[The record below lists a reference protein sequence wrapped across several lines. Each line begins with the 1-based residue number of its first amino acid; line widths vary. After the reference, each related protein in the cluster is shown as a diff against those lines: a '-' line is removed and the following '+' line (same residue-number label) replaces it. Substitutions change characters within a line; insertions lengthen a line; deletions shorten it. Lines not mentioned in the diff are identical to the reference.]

1 MNSTQDPDKIL
12 KGTAVYLGAVS
23 CLLVPLFIR
32 SSYFGLIEL
41 KARVY
46 LYAAVPAVVL
56 MAAPVVH
63 GLFAGGKKCGK
74 TVILLAVIAVWS
86 LISSLLSLNP
96 GLSFL
101 GTKGWSVGS
110 LMTLV
115 LIAATIIVSGY
126 FQLNSYMLLAVMA
139 VNAFI
144 NILAVVQSAGINAF
158 GLQNG
163 LIREQYYT
171 YLSTIGNANSY
182 SGYLCLVLP
191 LFWGA
196 FMSCREWSAKV
207 LYGIFAALGSMG
219 IIMANSDST
228 YAGIGVCLVFMLLF
242 VFGSEQYL
250 KRSAVLVFLHGIC
263 LLFVRYCPLFAAK
276 KAVFGG
282 FSKILINRPAA
293 ELICLCGILL
303 YLLSGKL
310 FRSGKERHLL
320 IALESLTAAAIV
332 LFTVHTVVNFNDVW
346 GNGRGAIWRSGW
358 EYFLDLPLR
367 QKITGIGP
375 EMLFAAFARLKA
387 ETGRN
392 VVTAHSD
399 MLQILLA
406 QGLVGLGLYFA
417 FWGRMVML
425 FFRKRLWKTNAA
437 VFFFPLAAYW
447 GQSLFCTVYPVSAVV
462 FSIMTGVY
470 IRNAESDL

>member
-1 MNSTQDPDKIL
+1 MNSTKDPDKIL
-12 KGTAVYLGAVS
+12 EWTAVYLGAVS

-41 KARVY
+41 KARAY

-56 MAAPVVH
+56 MAVPVLH
-63 GLFAGGKKCGK
+63 GLFANGKKCGK
-74 TVILLAVIAVWS
+74 TIILLAAIGVWT

-96 GLSFL
+96 VLSFL
-101 GTKGWSVGS
+101 GSKGWSVGS
-110 LMTLV
+110 FMTLI
-115 LIAATIIVSGY
+115 LIAVTITVSRY
-126 FQLNSYMLLAVMA
+126 LRLNPYMLLAVMA
-139 VNAFI
+139 ANAFI
-144 NILAVVQSAGINAF
+144 NILAVIQSAGINIF

-163 LIREQYYT
+163 LIREQYYS

-207 LYGIFAALGSMG
+207 LYGIFAVLGSMG

-228 YAGIGVCLVFMLLF
+228 YAGIGICLVFMLLF

-250 KRSAVLVFLHGIC
+250 KRSAVLLSLHGFC
-263 LLFVRYCPLFAAK
+263 LMFVRFCPLFEAK
-276 KAVFGG
+276 KATFGG
-282 FSKILINRPAA
+282 LSKALIKSPAA

-303 YLLSGKL
+303 YLTCGKL
-310 FRSGKERHLL
+310 FRSGKERYLM
-320 IALESLTAAAIV
+320 IALEALTASAIV
-332 LFTVHTVVNFNDVW
+332 LFAAHTLLNFNDVW
-346 GNGRGAIWRSGW
+346 GNGRGEIWRSGW
-358 EYFLDLPLR
+358 EYFLELPLR

-375 EMLFAAFARLKA
+375 EMLFAAYARLKV

-399 MLQILLA
+399 ILQILLA

-417 FWGRMVML
+417 FWVRMVTL
-425 FFRKRLWKTNAA
+425 FFRKRLWKTNTA

-447 GQSLFCTVYPVSAVV
+447 GQSLFCTVYPVTAVV
-462 FSIMTGVY
+462 FSIMTGLY
-470 IRNAESDL
+470 IKNAESDL

>member
-1 MNSTQDPDKIL
+1 MNSAKDPDKLL
-12 KGTAVYLGAVS
+12 KWTAVYLGAVS

-32 SSYFGLIEL
+32 NSYFGLIEL

-56 MAAPVVH
+56 MAVPVLH
-63 GLFAGGKKCGK
+63 GLLAGGKKYRK
-74 TVILLAVIAVWS
+74 TIILLIAIGVWA
-86 LISSLLSLNP
+86 LFSSLVSLNP

-101 GTKGWSVGS
+101 GSKGWSVGS

-115 LIAATIIVSGY
+115 LIAGTIIVSRY
-126 FQLNSYMLLAVMA
+126 LEFDPRLLIPVMIA
-139 VNAFI
+139 NTII
-144 NILAVVQSAGINAF
+144 NILAIVQSAGFNVF

-196 FMSCREWSAKV
+196 FMSCGEWSTKV

-228 YAGIGVCLVFMLLF
+228 YAGVGVCLLFMLLF

-250 KRSAVLVFLHGIC
+250 RRSAILLFLHGLC
-263 LLFVRYCPLFAAK
+263 LLFVRYCPLFEAK
-276 KAVFGG
+276 RATFKGLSKALA
-282 FSKILINRPAA
+282 SSPYA

-303 YLLSGKL
+303 YLICGKL
-310 FRSGKERHLL
+310 FRSGKERYLL
-320 IALESLTAAAIV
+320 IALEALTAAAII
-332 LFTVHTVVNFNDVW
+332 LFAAHTALNFSDIW

-358 EYFLDLPLR
+358 EYFRGLPLR
-367 QKITGIGP
+367 RKITGIGP
-375 EMLFAAFARLKA
+375 EMIFAAYIRLKA

-399 MLQILLA
+399 ILQILLA
-406 QGLVGLGLYFA
+406 QGIVGLGLYFA
-417 FWGRMVML
+417 FWGRMAAL
-425 FFRKRLWKTNAA
+425 FLGKKLWKTNTA

-447 GQSLFCTVYPVSAVV
+447 GQSLFCTVYPITAVV
-462 FSIMTGVY
+462 FSIMTGLY
-470 IRNAESDL
+470 IKNAESD

>member
-12 KGTAVYLGAVS
+12 TWTAVYLGAVS

-56 MAAPVVH
+56 MAVPVLH
-63 GLFAGGKKCGK
+63 GLFDGGKKCGK
-74 TVILLAVIAVWS
+74 TVILLAAIAVWS
-86 LISSLLSLNP
+86 LLSSLLSLNP
-96 GLSFL
+96 ALSFL

-110 LMTLV
+110 IMTLV
-115 LIAATIIVSGY
+115 LIASTIIVSRY

-139 VNAFI
+139 ANAFI
-144 NILAVVQSAGINAF
+144 NILAVIQSAGINAF

-250 KRSAVLVFLHGIC
+250 KRSAVLVFLHGTC

-282 FSKILINRPAA
+282 FSKVLINRPAA
-293 ELICLCGILL
+293 EVICLCGILL

-310 FRSGKERHLL
+310 FRSGKERYLL
-320 IALESLTAAAIV
+320 IAMESLTALAIV
-332 LFTVHTVVNFNDVW
+332 LFAVHTVLNFNDVW

-375 EMLFAAFARLKA
+375 EMLFAAFARLKV

-425 FFRKRLWKTNAA
+425 FFRKRLWKTNTA
-437 VFFFPLAAYW
+437 VFFLPLAAYW
-447 GQSLFCTVYPVSAVV
+447 GQSLFCTVYPVTAVV
-462 FSIMTGVY
+462 FSIMTGMY
-470 IRNAESDL
+470 LKNAESDL

>member
-1 MNSTQDPDKIL
+1 MNSTKDPDKIL
-12 KGTAVYLGAVS
+12 EWTAVYLGAVS

-41 KARVY
+41 KARAY

-56 MAAPVVH
+56 MAVPVLH
-63 GLFAGGKKCGK
+63 GLFANGKKCGK
-74 TVILLAVIAVWS
+74 TIILLAAIGVWT

-96 GLSFL
+96 VLSFL
-101 GTKGWSVGS
+101 GSKGWSVGS
-110 LMTLV
+110 FMTLI
-115 LIAATIIVSGY
+115 LIAVTIIVSRY
-126 FQLNSYMLLAVMA
+126 LRLNPYMLLAVMA
-139 VNAFI
+139 ANAFI
-144 NILAVVQSAGINAF
+144 NILSVVQSAGINAF

-163 LIREQYYT
+163 LIRKQYFS

-196 FMSCREWSAKV
+196 FMSCREWSAKM

-219 IIMANSDST
+219 IIMANSDSS
-228 YAGIGVCLVFMLLF
+228 YAGIGVCLLFMLLF

-250 KRSAVLVFLHGIC
+250 KRSAVLLFLHGFC
-263 LLFVRYCPLFAAK
+263 LMFVRYCPLFEAK

-282 FSKILINRPAA
+282 LSQALIKSPAA
-293 ELICLCGILL
+293 ELFCLCGILL
-303 YLLSGKL
+303 YLVCGKL
-310 FRSGKERHLL
+310 FRSGKERYLM
-320 IALESLTAAAIV
+320 IALEALTAAAIV
-332 LFTVHTVVNFNDVW
+332 LFAAHTVRNFNDVW

-358 EYFLDLPLR
+358 EYFLELPLR

-375 EMLFAAFARLKA
+375 EMLFAAYARLKA

-399 MLQILLA
+399 ILQILLA
-406 QGLVGLGLYFA
+406 QGLVGLGLYIA
-417 FWGRMVML
+417 FWVRMVML
-425 FFRKRLWKTNAA
+425 FFRKKLWKTNTA

-447 GQSLFCTVYPVSAVV
+447 GQSLFCTVYPVTAVV
-462 FSIMTGVY
+462 FSIMTGLY
-470 IRNAESDL
+470 IKNAESDL

>member
-1 MNSTQDPDKIL
+1 MNSTKDPDKIL
-12 KGTAVYLGAVS
+12 EWTAVYLGAVS

-32 SSYFGLIEL
+32 GSYFGLIEL

-56 MAAPVVH
+56 MAVPVLH
-63 GLFAGGKKCGK
+63 GLFANGQKCGK
-74 TVILLAVIAVWS
+74 TIILLAAIGVWT

-96 GLSFL
+96 ALSFL
-101 GTKGWSVGS
+101 GSRGWSVGS
-110 LMTLV
+110 FMTLI
-115 LIAATIIVSGY
+115 LIAVTIIVSRY
-126 FQLNSYMLLAVMA
+126 LRLNPYMLLAVMA

-144 NILAVVQSAGINAF
+144 NILAVIQSAGINIF

-163 LIREQYYT
+163 LIREQYYS